1 MFNDNQV
8 DHESKR
14 LIKLKKHM
22 IKSLK
27 GMHKLKVGGK
37 VIAEDRS
44 PYV

>member
-1 MFNDNQV
+1 MN
-8 DHESKR
+8 KKI
-14 LIKLKKHM
+14 IKLKKHM

-37 VIAEDRS
+37 IIVEDCS